1 MNLFR
6 KISRE
11 YRSVFSISEIEEN
24 LTLQWTF
31 GALLF
36 FFFLVFQYLIG
47 SAVATVE
54 TANTGTA
61 TCWPYFQD
69 CWKLYFLHSGAI
81 DNSRGIWYMALYG
94 IILVI
99 IWCMW
104 KKRWTAAHALLFLLF
119 LWEAFVFFVLTYSVN
134 APYYYYHLFLT
145 LILLVV
151 RHKEFFLKIAF
162 VLFYFL
168 SATIK
173 FDEAWVLGT
182 YFTTLKT
189 GLPIFPDAF
198 IPLFTNLIIF
208 SQVVGCWFLL
218 SSNRLLQRGA
228 LVFFVAFHLYSGI
241 FVQYMYPSIAL
252 PPLLILFGP
261 LYRFTPI
268 VVSRSTIVGWTILLA
283 ITLFQASGFIVPERR
298 ITLEGDRFG
307 MFMFESNHQCKIE
320 ARIYSRAPSI
330 DMRYSRAPG
339 SACTSLYCSVAVR
352 STPLS
357 GGGSIRTEQWE
368 SGSSLY
374 RCDPYEWWIR
384 YHAKCGSE
392 VDRIALTIDHSINGG
407 PFYRI
412 VDLEDVCDVSYR
424 PFQRNPWIKVPPE
437 APVVGYPTQNIY
449 HY

>member
-1 MNLFR
+1 MIFFR
-6 KISRE
+6 TLLKG
-11 YRSVFSISEIEEN
+11 YRSVFAISEIEQSPI
-24 LTLQWTF
+24 LQWLF

-69 CWKLYFLHSGAI
+69 CWKLYFLHSGAV

-99 IWCMW
+99 VWCMW
-104 KKRWTAAHALLFLLF
+104 RKRWTAAHALLFILL
-119 LWEAFVFFVLTYSVN
+119 LWEALVFFVFTYSVN
-134 APYYYYHLFLT
+134 APYYYYHIFLT
-145 LILLVV
+145 LILLVAH
-151 RHKEFFLKIAF
+151 HKEFFLKVAF

-189 GLPIFPDAF
+189 GLPLFPDLLT
-198 IPLFTNLIIF
+198 PLFTNIVIF
-208 SQVVGCWFLL
+208 SQVVGCWLLL
-218 SSNRLLQRGA
+218 SGNRVLQRAA
-228 LVFFVAFHLYSGI
+228 LAFFVFFHLYSGI

-261 LYRFTPI
+261 LYRHTPI
-268 VVSRSTIVGWTILLA
+268 PVARSTIVGWTILLA
-283 ITLFQASGFIVPERR
+283 IALFQASGFIVPERR
-298 ITLEGDRFG
+298 ITLEGNRFG
-307 MFMFESNHQCKIE
+307 MFMFETNHQCRIV
-320 ARIYSRAPSI
+320 ARTYSNATSTGI
-330 DMRYSRAPG
+330 LFSRSPG
-339 SACTSLYCSVAVR
+339 AACTDLYCSVSVR
-352 STPLS
+352 STSLPE
-357 GGGSIRTEQWE
+357 GGSVQTEEWE

-374 RCDPYEWWIR
+374 RCDPFEWWTR
-384 YHAKCGSE
+384 YHAKCESGI
-392 VDRIALTIDHSINGG
+392 DRIALTIDHSINGG

-412 VDLEDVCDVSYR
+412 VNLKDVCEVSYR
-424 PFQRNPWIKVPPE
+424 PFQRNEWIKVPPD
-437 APVVGYPTQNIY
+437 APAVGYPTQNIY